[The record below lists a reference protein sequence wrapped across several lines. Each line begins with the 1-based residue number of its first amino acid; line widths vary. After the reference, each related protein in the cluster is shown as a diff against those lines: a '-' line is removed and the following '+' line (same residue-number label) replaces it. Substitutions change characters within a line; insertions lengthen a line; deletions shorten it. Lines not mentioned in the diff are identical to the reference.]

1 MPWPRVP
8 LCVCQSVIS
17 GCSIQTLTDRAGV
30 LARSLS
36 STCPTQFGKE
46 IQCRNN
52 DTFSGT
58 VFQTPKY
65 RLIYLL
71 QSAVCVDIDGI
82 FTRTLKLC
90 WHCRADNDWLS
101 RCRRKHLESQWV
113 RPQQMLLLLLLPK
126 KLLHLQVDILWTH
139 LMNLGFVL
147 RPYHI
152 IINCTFHR
160 TSHTC
165 YQLGFLLRE

>member
-1 MPWPRVP
+1 MLDVGHLIEIPPCFLFCPGHWGGGCPPPCLRQCKRHCYRYVMPWPRVR

-36 STCPTQFGKE
+36 STCPTQFRKE

-52 DTFSGT
+52 GTFSGT

-90 WHCRADNDWLS
+90 WHCRADND
-101 RCRRKHLESQWV
+101 
-113 RPQQMLLLLLLPK
+113 
-126 KLLHLQVDILWTH
+126 
-139 LMNLGFVL
+139 
-147 RPYHI
+147 
-152 IINCTFHR
+152 
-160 TSHTC
+160 
-165 YQLGFLLRE
+165 